1 MVAVVK
7 RHDPDFCDVC
17 EEQSPKVY
25 GFGGLLLG
33 LDTRTGD
40 QILTDHKICVSC
52 LAVLMELVMDD
63 QLPL

>member
-40 QILTDHKICVSC
+40 QILTEHKICVSC

-63 QLPL
+63 QLPQ